1 MLRFREKEERSPGI
15 KVIQCSA
22 MFNYLRSAAQEKLLL
37 IQIVSLVCA
46 AVQLNHEGGMS
57 NDGTERSQYYVA
69 RAGIYAKSFSQ
80 NG

>member
-22 MFNYLRSAAQEKLLL
+22 MLNHLRSAAKEKLLL

-46 AVQLNHEGGMS
+46 AVQQNHEGGMS
-57 NDGTERSQYYVA
+57 NDGTERYVA